1 METCISAEILQ
12 QLSLLNSPYHTL
24 VKSTV
29 LALVKNVW
37 CRSWVQEDLRDTMVN
52 WGVIPTLIMTLLP
65 AAPDL
70 DVQKGCAYTSLIGF
84 LADDDKEHPVFPTN
98 LKLLQPKPTAS
109 SSMASQGHGNK
120 LIVSTSPK
128 SDSGGGGGGTG
139 SLPKGQCLCSPTTHE
154 GSFRCRLHRGHTA
167 SPANWM
173 KRSKSM
179 PANKPVVSDST
190 C

>member
-1 METCISAEILQ
+1 METYISAEILQ

-84 LADDDKEHPVFPTN
+84 LADDDKVSFPFFLN
-98 LKLLQPKPTAS
+98 LESCYVL
-109 SSMASQGHGNK
+109 
-120 LIVSTSPK
+120 
-128 SDSGGGGGGTG
+128 GTTILNLYFAMMH
-139 SLPKGQCLCSPTTHE
+139 SYDTTIPL
-154 GSFRCRLHRGHTA
+154 FKNIYRI
-167 SPANWM
+167 
-173 KRSKSM
+173 
-179 PANKPVVSDST
+179 
-190 C
+190 

>member
-1 METCISAEILQ
+1 METYISAEILQ

-52 WGVIPTLIMTLLP
+52 WGVIPTLAMTLLP

-84 LADDDKEHPVFPTN
+84 LADDDKVSFPY
-98 LKLLQPKPTAS
+98 
-109 SSMASQGHGNK
+109 
-120 LIVSTSPK
+120 
-128 SDSGGGGGGTG
+128 
-139 SLPKGQCLCSPTTHE
+139 
-154 GSFRCRLHRGHTA
+154 
-167 SPANWM
+167 
-173 KRSKSM
+173 
-179 PANKPVVSDST
+179 
-190 C
+190 

>member
-1 METCISAEILQ
+1 METYISAEILQ

-52 WGVIPTLIMTLLP
+52 WGVIPTLAMTLLP

-84 LADDDKEHPVFPTN
+84 LADDDKPEHR
-98 LKLLQPKPTAS
+98 Q
-109 SSMASQGHGNK
+109 
-120 LIVSTSPK
+120 LIVDAGALPCLIDLLRRHK
-128 SDSGGGGGGTG
+128 S
-139 SLPKGQCLCSPTTHE
+139 
-154 GSFRCRLHRGHTA
+154 
-167 SPANWM
+167 
-173 KRSKSM
+173 SKVQGAAVM
-179 PANKPVVSDST
+179 TLRILAFNDDENK
-190 C
+190 

>member
-1 METCISAEILQ
+1 M
-12 QLSLLNSPYHTL
+12 
-24 VKSTV
+24 K
-29 LALVKNVW
+29 
-37 CRSWVQEDLRDTMVN
+37 
-52 WGVIPTLIMTLLP
+52 
-65 AAPDL
+65 
-70 DVQKGCAYTSLIGF
+70 
-84 LADDDKEHPVFPTN
+84 HPVFPTN
-98 LKLLQPKPTAS
+98 LKLLPTPSS

-128 SDSGGGGGGTG
+128 SDSGSGGGGGAVG

-154 GSFRCRLHRGHTA
+154 GSFRCRLHRGPTA
-167 SPANWM
+167 SPTNWM